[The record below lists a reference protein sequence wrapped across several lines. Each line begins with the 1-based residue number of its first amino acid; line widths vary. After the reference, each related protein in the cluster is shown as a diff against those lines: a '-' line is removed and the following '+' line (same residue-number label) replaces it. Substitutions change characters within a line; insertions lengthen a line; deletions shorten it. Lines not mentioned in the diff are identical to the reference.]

1 MEKRILIDNKVVP
14 VSETK
19 VQFLTKKAL
28 RSPTTQTAKWGFRIV
43 AGLTTVAFFWVEG
56 TSLISELYKSEIM
69 LGLKAIDMLV
79 LIGINLSGRVEK

>member
-1 MEKRILIDNKVVP
+1 MAEQVTIQGESVPKEK
-14 VSETK
+14 TK
-19 VQFLTKKAL
+19 VEFLTKDAL
-28 RSPTTQTAKWGFRIV
+28 KGPVTSTAKWGFRVV
-43 AGLTTVAFFWVEG
+43 AALTTVAFFWVEG